1 MSGKRV
7 FTKMVGKGE
16 KQPAVRVGFT
26 GKHQIDYFAL
36 RKVAEEDFKV
46 KQTTLCRMILCDW
59 MKSYR
64 EKRVKGVMPARR
76 MSMILGGGKKPAS
89 KERVK

>member
-7 FTKMVGKGE
+7 FTKMVAKGE
-16 KQPAVRVGFT
+16 KMPAVRVGFS
-26 GKHQIDYFAL
+26 GKHQIDYLAL
-36 RKVAEEDFKV
+36 RKVAEEDFNV

-59 MKSYR
+59 MKIYR
-64 EKRVKGVMPARR
+64 EKKAKGVMPARQ
-76 MSMILGGGKKPAS
+76 MSMLSGGGKKPAS